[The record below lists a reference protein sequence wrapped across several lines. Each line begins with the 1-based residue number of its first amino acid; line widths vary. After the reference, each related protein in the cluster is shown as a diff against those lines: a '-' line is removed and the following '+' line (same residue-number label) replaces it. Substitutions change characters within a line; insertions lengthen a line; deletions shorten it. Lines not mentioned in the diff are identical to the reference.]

1 MSCMGIAQELIG
13 NGDVFSVIL
22 FFCMDSFS
30 SKDIVPTLTRSVKQ
44 TNKLPLWLQDLM
56 RLVQWLHNL
65 NILAALPSTDRLR
78 HFGTSK
84 CQNLLPMDLAELNG
98 QHLNCQ
104 EVPEVTCLPTK
115 QCGHS
120 LLLENT
126 LDNQVKEYVTALRA
140 TAGVVNTV
148 IVLAA
153 AEGIVAA
160 TDRSDLRRHGGT
172 LVLTKSW
179 NGIC

>member
-1 MSCMGIAQELIG
+1 ME
-13 NGDVFSVIL
+13 
-22 FFCMDSFS
+22 
-30 SKDIVPTLTRSVKQ
+30 VPLY
-44 TNKLPLWLQDLM
+44 
-56 RLVQWLHNL
+56 
-65 NILAALPSTDRLR
+65 
-78 HFGTSK
+78 
-84 CQNLLPMDLAELNG
+84 LAELNG

-104 EVPEVTCLPTK
+104 EVLEVACLPTK
-115 QCGHS
+115 QCGHP

-140 TAGVVNTV
+140 TAGVVNTA

-160 TDRSDLRRHGGT
+160 TDRSHLRQHGGT

-179 NGIC
+179 AKSVNQNGIS